1 MHVAILSARTG
12 WHTDELCRALAE
24 HGHAGVVL
32 PYEKL
37 VGRLPGGLSRQPGGL
52 SSESVPILEAD
63 AVLAR
68 IIPGGSLEQV
78 IYRVDA
84 LHWIEE
90 RGLLVVNSPR
100 TIERCVDKFYTTAL
114 LHDAGLPTP
123 ETVVCEQTD
132 EALAAVRAMGDCV
145 IKPIFGSLGHGM
157 VRVSEPEV
165 ARRIVRSLEQTRTV
179 FYIQK
184 AIDHGGRD
192 IRVFVVGGAVLGAIE
207 RRAPEGEWRTNVA
220 IGGSAT
226 PFDLPE
232 VWAQLAVRAANAV
245 GADYAGVDLLPS
257 RDGRI
262 FVLEVNGIPGWEG
275 FQKATGID
283 VAGAIVAPAGPPRD
297 SAAGRGRRTRGMK
310 TARTAADIAALAQ
323 LACLL
328 EASAPKPGNVSPG
341 RHFVDL
347 TYEDFLTSAVAIG
360 PAFTRVADQP
370 LGETIRQ
377 AIDMTACWTKTN
389 TNLGI
394 VLLLAPLAK
403 AAMRTAGESGGSSTK
418 TRLYVRRFTRFS
430 RRRALTTHVRSTRQ
444 FAARGRVVLDGPTR
458 RMSTASRT

>member
-1 MHVAILSARTG
+1 VSARTG

-37 VGRLPGGLSRQPGGL
+37 VGRFPGGL

-90 RGLLVVNSPR
+90 RGVLVVNSPR
-100 TIERCVDKFYTTAL
+100 AIERCVDKFYTTAL

-132 EALAAVRAMGDCV
+132 EALAAVRTMGECV

-179 FYIQK
+179 FYVQE

-192 IRVFVVGGAVLGAIE
+192 IRAFVVGGRVLGAIE

-226 PFDLPE
+226 PFELPDE
-232 VWAQLAVRAANAV
+232 WAQLAVRAANAV
-245 GADYAGVDLLPS
+245 GADYAGVDLLPA

-283 VAGAIVAPAGPPRD
+283 VAGAIV
-297 SAAGRGRRTRGMK
+297 GRLI
-310 TARTAADIAALAQ
+310 ARVT
-323 LACLL
+323 
-328 EASAPKPGNVSPG
+328 E
-341 RHFVDL
+341 
-347 TYEDFLTSAVAIG
+347 
-360 PAFTRVADQP
+360 
-370 LGETIRQ
+370 
-377 AIDMTACWTKTN
+377 
-389 TNLGI
+389 
-394 VLLLAPLAK
+394 
-403 AAMRTAGESGGSSTK
+403 
-418 TRLYVRRFTRFS
+418 
-430 RRRALTTHVRSTRQ
+430 RRA
-444 FAARGRVVLDGPTR
+444 AVVEEVE
-458 RMSTASRT
+458 

>member
-1 MHVAILSARTG
+1 MSARTG

-37 VGRLPGGLSRQPGGL
+37 VARFPGGLSRQPVGLSREPGGL
-52 SSESVPILEAD
+52 SSDSVPIFEAD

-90 RGLLVVNSPR
+90 RGVLVVNSPR

-132 EALAAVRAMGDCV
+132 EALAAVRALGECV
-145 IKPIFGSLGHGM
+145 VKPIFGSLGHGM

-179 FYIQK
+179 FYIQQ

-207 RRAPEGEWRTNVA
+207 RRAPAGEWRTNVA
-220 IGGSAT
+220 VGGSAR
-226 PFDLPE
+226 PFELPDA
-232 VWAQLAVRAANAV
+232 WAHMAVRAANVV
-245 GADYAGVDLLPS
+245 GADYAGIDLLPA
-257 RDGRI
+257 RDGHV

-283 VAGAIVAPAGPPRD
+283 VAGAIVGQLLSR
-297 SAAGRGRRTRGMK
+297 
-310 TARTAADIAALAQ
+310 AR
-323 LACLL
+323 
-328 EASAPKPGNVSPG
+328 
-341 RHFVDL
+341 
-347 TYEDFLTSAVAIG
+347 
-360 PAFTRVADQP
+360 
-370 LGETIRQ
+370 
-377 AIDMTACWTKTN
+377 
-389 TNLGI
+389 
-394 VLLLAPLAK
+394 
-403 AAMRTAGESGGSSTK
+403 
-418 TRLYVRRFTRFS
+418 S
-430 RRRALTTHVRSTRQ
+430 RRHLLVNE
-444 FAARGRVVLDGPTR
+444 VE
-458 RMSTASRT
+458 